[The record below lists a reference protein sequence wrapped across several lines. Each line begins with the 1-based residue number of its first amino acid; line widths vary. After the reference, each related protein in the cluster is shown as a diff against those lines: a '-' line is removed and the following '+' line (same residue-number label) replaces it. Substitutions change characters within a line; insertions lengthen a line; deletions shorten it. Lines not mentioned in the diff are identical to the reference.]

1 MSVNCRIIL
10 IYRVALTL
18 TVRQNWAEPVP
29 LEIKDLFGGSNGVC
43 DISLTGV

>member
-1 MSVNCRIIL
+1 MSVNCHIIL
-10 IYRVALTL
+10 IYRVALTP

-43 DISLTGV
+43 DISLTDV